1 MSAKRTARLFVAL
14 SPPPNVR
21 ALLFAAAQKAQETIG
36 FGGRITTASN
46 LHLTIFFAGE
56 TARDKIDAIDCNLA
70 AVCADSAAL
79 QFIDAQM
86 RWMPNPAAPSML
98 WLRFAA
104 NPEFESL
111 RRACAAVFGRSA
123 LSQTLQTAQIPHI
136 TLARMRRSETK
147 SGFSKDDLPRA
158 PLSFFAARRLVLIE
172 SILAPAGARY
182 RVLSARDLPSA
193 R

>member
-36 FGGRITTASN
+36 FGGRITTATN
-46 LHLTIFFAGE
+46 LHLTIFFADA
-56 TARDKIDAIDCNLA
+56 TARDKIDAIDCRLA

-111 RRACAAVFGRSA
+111 RRACAAVFERSA
-123 LSQTLQTAQIPHI
+123 PPPQIPHI
-136 TLARMRRSETK
+136 TLARIRRSETK
-147 SGFSKDDLPRA
+147 IGFSQDDLPRA

-182 RVLSARDLPSA
+182 RVLFARDLPSA

>member
-36 FGGRITTASN
+36 FGGRITTATN

-70 AVCADSAAL
+70 AVCAGSVAPR
-79 QFIDAQM
+79 FVDAQM

-111 RRACAAVFGRSA
+111 RRACAAVFERSA
-123 LSQTLQTAQIPHI
+123 LSQTSQIPHI

-147 SGFSKDDLPRA
+147 KGFSQDDLPRA

>member
-21 ALLFAAAQKAQETIG
+21 ARLFAAAQKAQETIG
-36 FGGRITTASN
+36 FGGRITTATN
-46 LHLTIFFAGE
+46 LHLTIFFAGA
-56 TARDKIDAIDCNLA
+56 TARDKIDSIDCCLA
-70 AVCADSAAL
+70 AVCADSVAPR
-79 QFIDAQM
+79 FVDAQM

-111 RRACAAVFGRSA
+111 RRASAAVFERPA
-123 LSQTLQTAQIPHI
+123 PPPQIPHI
-136 TLARMRRSETK
+136 TLARIRRSETK
-147 SGFSKDDLPRA
+147 SGFSQDDLPRA

-182 RVLSARDLPSA
+182 QVLSARDLPSA